1 MHNQNT
7 FDSIEEQNTNIFIT
21 SEHDKRSAYELNDRQ
36 GFIKKVFGI
45 VAAQL
50 ITTFMITA
58 LPFVSP
64 AFLNMMEAAALMLFL
79 PIIVII
85 ATYLVLMCK
94 KDLAR

>member
-7 FDSIEEQNTNIFIT
+7 FDSIEEQNTSIFRT

-50 ITTFMITA
+50 ITTFTITA

-64 AFLNMMEAAALMLFL
+64 SFLNMMEAAAPMLFL
-79 PIIVII
+79 PFIIII
-85 ATYLVLMCK
+85 ATYLVLVCK
-94 KDLAR
+94 RNLAR